1 MSLMLKDECLMI
13 KELRIMKTLR
23 YLLIICTLTMAA
35 AMFGQA
41 QFKTAENKK
50 AFDNSLNRTRFE
62 FYSTSTLKGSGS
74 SLPIAARNGFTVGA
88 TTPDDNSS
96 SSTSSRRPRRV
107 IGDGDDDIPKPDDNE
122 SPEATPVGEGMWVMM
137 LLAAGY
143 GAWMMRRVRAQRSR
157 GESKTCTM

>member
-1 MSLMLKDECLMI
+1 
-13 KELRIMKTLR
+13 MKTLR

-50 AFDNSLNRTRFE
+50 AFDNSLNKTHFE

-74 SLPIAARNGFTVGA
+74 SLPIAARSGFTVGA
-88 TTPDDNSS
+88 NTPDDNSS
-96 SSTSSRRPRRV
+96 SGGARGPRRGKKDEDPFGGGD
-107 IGDGDDDIPKPDDNE
+107 IGGIDKPNE
-122 SPEATPVGEGMWVMM
+122 PGTPVGEGMWVMM

-143 GAWMMRRVRAQRSR
+143 AGWMMRRVRAQRSR
-157 GESKTCTM
+157 GESRTCTM